1 MSNKPQESA
10 RGPNP
15 FRVSI
20 VPDGVY
26 VGDGVI
32 FASENLFSS
41 APVKRLRRS
50 PGMLDESSIRL
61 R

>member
-10 RGPNP
+10 RGPKP

-32 FASENLFSS
+32 FASENLFGS
-41 APVKRLRRS
+41 VTTN
-50 PGMLDESSIRL
+50 G
-61 R
+61 